1 MLISS
6 LRYIDFVFAEELGA
20 GFARYELWYI
30 KFYLFIVSLT
40 TLSVARTV

>member
-6 LRYIDFVFAEELGA
+6 LRYIDFLFAEELGA

-30 KFYLFIVSLT
+30 IFYLFIDSLT
-40 TLSVARTV
+40 TLSAAQTV